1 MARKRGPMKYQI
13 KLTICYATIALVLSL
28 ILGIALYRISLGY
41 ETKRQEENIAM
52 TSAQLV
58 SQMDERLR
66 RMDAIM
72 YYILSDPDVLSGI
85 TILGRRED
93 KNFSSTFLAQAEW
106 EINAGLTTVIF

>member
-1 MARKRGPMKYQI
+1 MVAGSVKRRQEKRGLARKRRAYEISDKTDN
-13 KLTICYATIALVLSL
+13 LLCNLALVLSL

-72 YYILSDPDVLSGI
+72 YYILSDPDVLFRHYDSGKK
-85 TILGRRED
+85 RR
-93 KNFSSTFLAQAEW
+93 
-106 EINAGLTTVIF
+106 